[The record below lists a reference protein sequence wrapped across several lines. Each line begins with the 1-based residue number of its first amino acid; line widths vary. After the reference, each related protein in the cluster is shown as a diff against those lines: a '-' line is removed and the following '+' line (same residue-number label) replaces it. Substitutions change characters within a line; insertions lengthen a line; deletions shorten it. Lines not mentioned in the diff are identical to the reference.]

1 MMQDVISRVIC
12 GGVAVGLA
20 LLAGIR
26 VSAQGDPA
34 AGQGVFDQKCAIC
47 HSVAADLSHGL
58 LGPNLVGVVGR
69 AAGTV
74 PGWDFSAALKD
85 SKVVWTEENL
95 NKWLTDT
102 TAFVPMAQM
111 DLKVPNR
118 NEREDVISYLK
129 NLKASDSLK
138 AK

>member
-1 MMQDVISRVIC
+1 M
-12 GGVAVGLA
+12 GLA
-20 LLAGIR
+20 LVAVSW

-34 AGQGVFDQKCAIC
+34 AGQAVFDQKCASC
-47 HSVAADLSHGL
+47 HSVAADLTHGL

-69 AAGTV
+69 TAGTV
-74 PGWDFSAALKD
+74 AGWDFSPALKD
-85 SKVVWTEENL
+85 SKVTWTEENL

-111 DLKVPNR
+111 DLKVPSR
-118 NEREDVISYLK
+118 FEREDVISYLK
-129 NLKASDSLK
+129 SLKPNESLK